1 MMREGA
7 GCPPVFFDTQFT
19 ITSLIVTRARAAGL
33 NLSSL
38 ARFMSRASR
47 KIGVQGEVNVL
58 LTSSTEMRRLN
69 SRYRKKRMPTDVLS
83 FPALKGNGLAGDIA
97 ISIDIARR
105 NARERNEK
113 LEQEVCVLILHGL
126 LHLAGYDHETDDGAM
141 ERKER
146 QMRKSLA
153 LAPGLIERAR
163 QHTVS
168 SRRINGASRRKT
180 RSKAVQP

>member
-1 MMREGA
+1 MREGA
-7 GCPPVFFDTQFT
+7 GCPPVFFGIQFT

-47 KIGVQGEVNVL
+47 KIGVEGEVNVL
-58 LTSSTEMRRLN
+58 LTSSAEMRRLN
-69 SRYRKKRMPTDVLS
+69 SRYRKKKMPTDVLS

-97 ISIDIARR
+97 ISLDIARR

-113 LEQEVCVLILHGL
+113 LEQEVRVLILHGL
-126 LHLAGYDHETDDGAM
+126 LHLAGYDHETDDGVM
-141 ERKER
+141 EREEQR
-146 QMRKSLA
+146 LRKSLA

-163 QHTVS
+163 QRTTS
-168 SRRINGASRRKT
+168 SRRLNKASPRNT